1 MTPPNR
7 SPMLTLADA
16 ADFVGVSTRTLRRK
30 IQAGELTAHRFGR
43 LLRISE
49 ADLTA
54 FLEEHRNVSSSLPT
68 S

>member
-1 MTPPNR
+1 MMPLNHSR
-7 SPMLTLADA
+7 MLTLAEA
-16 ADFVGVSTRTLRRK
+16 ADFIGVSTRTLRRK
-30 IQAGELTAHRFGR
+30 IQTGELTAHRFGR